1 MPKPVN
7 VDKDLWKIPTEL
19 NHLADVSGRLEVAWF
34 IAHKAASFLLND
46 RPADLLYTSKST
58 STDLVSQMD
67 KASED
72 MIVRI
77 ISQEFPCDGVLGE
90 EGAQINESSHIRW
103 IIDPLD
109 GTVNYLFGI
118 PLWGVSI
125 AIEVDAVIEYGIVVT
140 PALGETYVAQ
150 RGGGAWRIRG
160 LQGHVTSVEHIHVR
174 ESPSLATALVTT
186 GFGYSPIRRGRQAE
200 LVQKI
205 IPCIADIRR
214 GGAAVVDLCWFA
226 SGRSDAYFEAG
237 LNTWD
242 YAAGALIAR
251 EAGAVVQGLV
261 MIDLVTS
268 DLVTSDLVTSDLSE
282 FLIAATP
289 QIFDQLHSLLVEK
302 GARDVFKLGD

>member
-1 MPKPVN
+1 MAKTVS
-7 VDKDLWKIPTEL
+7 VDRDLWKIPPEL
-19 NHLADVSGRLEVAWF
+19 DHFADVSGRFKVAWCV
-34 IAHKAASFLLND
+34 AHEAASFLMND

-72 MIVRI
+72 MIVRTI
-77 ISQEFPCDGVLGE
+77 THEFPSDGVIGE
-90 EGAQINESSHIRW
+90 EGAQVDESSNVRW

-125 AIEVDAVIEYGIVVT
+125 AIEVDAVTEYGIVVT
-140 PALGETYVAQ
+140 PAQGETYVAQ
-150 RGGGAWRIRG
+150 RGGGAWRIQG
-160 LQGHVTSVEHIHVR
+160 LQGPVTSVERIHVKD
-174 ESPSLATALVTT
+174 SPSLETALVTT

-200 LVQKI
+200 LIQKI

-237 LNTWD
+237 LNAWD

-261 MIDLVTS
+261 MNDLA
-268 DLVTSDLVTSDLSE
+268 TSDLSE

-289 QIFDQLHSLLVEK
+289 QIFDQLHTLLIDK
-302 GARDVFKLGD
+302 GARDVFKLDD